1 MLATLRQERIM
12 EKLKEENLAYK
23 AKSDESMRRAM
34 SMMMGGQA
42 SLVLREAFAGW
53 VHMLSQLQQE
63 RMRDELLQLKLKCGE
78 SVWEKLGIRVGGQ
91 ASLVLKSTVTG
102 WREFVATLRQ
112 ERVME
117 RLKEENLAH
126 KTKRD
131 ESMRR
136 AGVDDDGWS
145 GEHGVEECCAGLV

>member
-1 MLATLRQERIM
+1 
-12 EKLKEENLAYK
+12 
-23 AKSDESMRRAM
+23 
-34 SMMMGGQA
+34 MMMCGWA

-53 VHMLSQLQQE
+53 VQVLSQLKQE

-78 SVWEKLGIRVGGQ
+78 SVRQKLGIMIGGH
-91 ASLVLKSTVTG
+91 ASLVLKRTVTG
-102 WREFVATLRQ
+102 WRELVATLRQ

-126 KTKRD
+126 KAKRD